1 LGGVVGDSLEH
12 VGQINYLRGMTSGLG
27 WR

>member
-1 LGGVVGDSLEH
+1 LAGAIGDSTEH
-12 VGQINYLRGMTSGLG
+12 VGQINYIRGMTAGLG